1 MKLRTETKRKVEHGK
16 VRLAVEFWT
25 TPPAEIAKRV
35 DDATHRLLEEAHF
48 DDYVPVL
55 AQRLVRDD
63 LLDRQKPH

>member
-25 TPPAEIAKRV
+25 TPPEEIAHQI
-35 DDATHRLLEEAHF
+35 DEATEHLLEEARF

-55 AQRLVRDD
+55 AHRVVRDD
-63 LLDRQKPH
+63 LLDRKKPR